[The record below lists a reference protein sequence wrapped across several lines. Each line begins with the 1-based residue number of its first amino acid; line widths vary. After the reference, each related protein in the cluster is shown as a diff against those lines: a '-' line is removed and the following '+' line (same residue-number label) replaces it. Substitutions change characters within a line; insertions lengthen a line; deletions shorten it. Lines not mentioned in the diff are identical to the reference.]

1 MEAMITGTRND
12 ALMSILRKSHEQA
25 LAGETYSMDYVERFM
40 SDKLYELTH
49 RMDTCCVAES
59 F

>member
-1 MEAMITGTRND
+1 MNTGNNT
-12 ALMSILRKSHEQA
+12 ALLNILRKSHEQA

-40 SDKLYELTH
+40 HDKLYELEH
-49 RMDTCCVAES
+49 RMDSCCVAEP